1 MPNNVCEWQ
10 ASFHTAFTLNF
21 DLRPLEPFSGED
33 LGQDFAA
40 RKLSAYCN
48 AVGAKISYSKPD
60 MMAGKIC
67 TGSPTLGSLF
77 AEKFN

>member
-1 MPNNVCEWQ
+1 MGAHN
-10 ASFHTAFTLNF
+10 
-21 DLRPLEPFSGED
+21 
-33 LGQDFAA
+33 A
-40 RKLSAYCN
+40 RSKAC

-67 TGSPTLGSLF
+67 TDSPTLGSSF